1 MEMMKIVKY
10 KPEYQKQFEQLNK
23 SWVEKYFKI
32 EPMDETILYNP
43 DEFIIKNGGKIFFVE
58 YQSKIIGT
66 VALIYVSDGV
76 FELAKMAV
84 NESFQGLGAGKLLCK
99 TAIDE
104 AKKMKATKLILF
116 TNSKLKP
123 AISIYH
129 KLGFKNVQLDGQEYK
144 RADTKMELVITNKWF
159 DRDFNFDFGIE
170 QYDNLLDRLENFPMI
185 LNQKLDQIPEQFP
198 TYNTEGKWSINQNI
212 GHLFL
217 LEIIWRARFQ
227 EINDGKKMMSPADLN
242 NTATTRSSFNKLSIT
257 ELTKCFWYERIKTID
272 FLKSLNSDDILKSSI
287 HPRLNQPMR
296 VIDLMYFVAEHDQ
309 HHMNTILEIMNNKFF
324 TKYEKGNT
332 IR

>member
-1 MEMMKIVKY
+1 MMKIVQY

-23 SWVEKYFKI
+23 AWVEKYFKI
-32 EPMDETILYNP
+32 EPIDETILYNP

-58 YQSKIIGT
+58 YESKIIGT
-66 VALIYVSDGV
+66 VALIYVSDGIY
-76 FELAKMAV
+76 ELAKMAV

-99 TAIDE
+99 TALDE
-104 AKKMKATKLILF
+104 ARKMKATKLILF
-116 TNSKLKP
+116 TNSILKP

-129 KLGFKNVQLDGQEYK
+129 KLGFKNVQLEGKEYK

-170 QYDNLLDRLENFPMI
+170 QYNNLLDRLENFPMI
-185 LNQKLDQIPEQFP
+185 LNQILDQIPEQFP

-242 NTATTRSSFNKLSIT
+242 NTATTRSSSNKLLIT
-257 ELTKCFWYERIKTID
+257 ELIKCFWYERIKTID

-309 HHMNTILEIMNNKFF
+309 HHLNTILEIMNNKFF
-324 TKYEKGNT
+324 TKYEKGIT
-332 IR
+332 IK